1 MNTSN
6 AREQRANEEID
17 EQLEY
22 ERQKN
27 DKEFIE
33 QVYEIAFG
41 DNAINRNFSH
51 EEVIEQLKEINED
64 SVKWDQVNDYD
75 KEFYEQQNSSNNSEE
90 ETEVRPLTDKEYWEH
105 PEIKQLLKD

>member
-1 MNTSN
+1 MNTSD

-22 ERQKN
+22 ERQRN

-41 DNAINRNFSH
+41 HDAINRNFGH
-51 EEVIEQLKEINED
+51 AEVIEQLEEFNED
-64 SVKWDQVNDYD
+64 SLKWDSIPDDDKQEWEDAFYSSPD
-75 KEFYEQQNSSNNSEE
+75 KEDLAE
-90 ETEVRPLTDKEYWEH
+90 
-105 PEIKQLLKD
+105 

>member
-1 MNTSN
+1 MTIQNHQQNYFKLNTSD

-22 ERQKN
+22 ERQRN

-41 DNAINRNFSH
+41 EDAIFRNYSH

-64 SVKWDQVNDYD
+64 SLKWDSIPYEEQ
-75 KEFYEQQNSSNNSEE
+75 KEYEKNFYEEP
-90 ETEVRPLTDKEYWEH
+90 PLQKLAE
-105 PEIKQLLKD
+105 